1 MYRLKPRISLR
12 MFLLAFTVL
21 AVWLGLQVARSQRQ
35 QAALESLKSAI
46 VIWDF
51 QLPDGELASWDP
63 SIKSTG
69 PSWLAGPSGQGLFS
83 DVYGLIAVQE
93 KSPEAFARLAD
104 LPDLRS
110 LNLAG
115 SAITD
120 DILAAITDL
129 SKLQTLNLEA
139 TAVTDNGLLIVS
151 NLPSLEQLWLAN
163 TSVTDEGVQCL
174 ARLSRLKG
182 LSLEGTQ
189 VTEVGMRRLKA
200 QLPKCQI
207 SCGPTSSPQSTPE
220 SLRFEVTPVR

>member
-1 MYRLKPRISLR
+1 MPRFKPRISLR
-12 MFLLAFTVL
+12 MFLVAFTAL
-21 AVWLGLQVARSQRQ
+21 AVWLGLVVARSQRQ

-51 QLPDGELASWDP
+51 QLPDGPLASWDP

-83 DVYGLIAVQE
+83 HVHGLIAVQE
-93 KSPEAFARLAD
+93 KSPEAFERLAD

-120 DILAAITDL
+120 DSLAAIADL

-139 TAVTDNGLLIVS
+139 TAVTDHGLLIVS
-151 NLPSLEQLWLAN
+151 KLPSLERLWLAN

-174 ARLSRLKG
+174 ARLTELKA

-189 VTEVGMRRLKA
+189 VTEAGMQKLKA
-200 QLPKCQI
+200 KLPDCQI
-207 SCGPTSSPQSTPE
+207 SCGPTSSPQSSPVR
-220 SLRFEVTPVR
+220 SDVTPVR